1 MLEIRQKAKELSNMS
16 INRRKKM
23 KRLYSF
29 GLQDSENIVDEFI
42 DDKAESKIEIPISQI
57 NKPVVFLTKQ

>member
-1 MLEIRQKAKELSNMS
+1 
-16 INRRKKM
+16 M

-42 DDKAESKIEIPISQI
+42 DDKAESKIEIPIS
-57 NKPVVFLTKQ
+57 